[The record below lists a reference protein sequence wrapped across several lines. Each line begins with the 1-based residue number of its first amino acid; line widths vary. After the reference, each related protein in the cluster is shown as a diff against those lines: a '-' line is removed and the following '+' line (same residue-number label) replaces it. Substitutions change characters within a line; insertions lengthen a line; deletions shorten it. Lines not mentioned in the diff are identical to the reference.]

1 MNYVEKYIM
10 CNGKPP
16 IRILSGLEISEWKNM
31 SSTTDSGLIDRV
43 SDKTWNGMESI
54 GVR

>member
-1 MNYVEKYIM
+1 MSYVEKYIM

-16 IRILSGLEISEWKNM
+16 IRGLEISGWKNM

-54 GVR
+54 GVL